1 MNYKNK
7 LKLYKLKENWRKY
20 DFIVAFIGVW
30 VLFLTLIALE
40 ARGVIT

>member
-7 LKLYKLKENWRKY
+7 LKLYKLKDNWRKY
-20 DFIVAFIGVW
+20 DFILVFIGVW
-30 VLFLTLIALE
+30 VLFMTLIALE